1 MRAVETCPFYHPFTL
16 PRPSTII
23 HMGQSQAPDLDR
35 ALTTFSRAFAAGD
48 AKAFVGLFAED
59 ARALMHEQP
68 ALVGR
73 DGIGQM
79 FTELFAMV
87 DTAGFEVD
95 YDIVDLHDDR
105 AYVLATFRETLRPKD
120 GASAIDVDG
129 RIVCFWHREGDG
141 TWKVTRLLTGRAS
154 PDRIRS

>member
-1 MRAVETCPFYHPFTL
+1 M
-16 PRPSTII
+16 
-23 HMGQSQAPDLDR
+23 DLSGTPEFDQ

-48 AKAFVGLFAED
+48 AKAFVELFAED
-59 ARALMHEQP
+59 ARALQHEQP

-73 DGIGQM
+73 AAIGHM

-120 GASAIDVDG
+120 GPSAIEVDG
-129 RIVCFWHREGDG
+129 RLVCFWHREEDG